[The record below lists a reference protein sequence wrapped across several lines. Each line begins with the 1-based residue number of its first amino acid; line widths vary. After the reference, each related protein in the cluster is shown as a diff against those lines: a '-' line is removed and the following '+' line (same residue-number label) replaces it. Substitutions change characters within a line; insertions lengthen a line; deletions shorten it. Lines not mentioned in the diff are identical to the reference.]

1 MVQGGKFWH
10 SKWSLEVGCLK
21 EVQMDEIWVK
31 ILGLPFFFLWD
42 KGFFK
47 QFGDACGGFVAVGED
62 IADCCKL

>member
-1 MVQGGKFWH
+1 MKF
-10 SKWSLEVGCLK
+10 GLK
-21 EVQMDEIWVK
+21 SW
-31 ILGLPFFFLWD
+31 GYPFFFLWD